1 MPVYRRLGW
10 ATREIKDVRE
20 NRGTKNNITAKW
32 QALETKFNRN
42 VDKTAGHFCIVFRMS
57 KVREISNFQEYQTTF
72 WENQALFD
80 IFGPMQ
86 YQKSSSQNV

>member
-1 MPVYRRLGW
+1 
-10 ATREIKDVRE
+10 
-20 NRGTKNNITAKW
+20 
-32 QALETKFNRN
+32 
-42 VDKTAGHFCIVFRMS
+42 MS